1 MHVFISHS
9 RVNSSAALR
18 LCEEL
23 RQRGVETWL
32 DVRDLAPGAEWD
44 KSVAEAIQ
52 AADGF
57 VFVIGP
63 PGSSDRWQ
71 QFEWQEVVNGEYY
84 LDRAKPLLPV
94 LIGEPELPGFLK
106 TRQVL
111 VLGDDPKS
119 CSDVADKVMEA
130 LRDPAASVDEE
141 KMELGRE
148 ARRQALKSLQ
158 EYTEALGQKDVKRA
172 GIRAIE

>member
-1 MHVFISHS
+1 MYVFISHS
-9 RVNSSAALR
+9 RVNSSSALR

-44 KSVAEAIQ
+44 QSVAEAIQ
-52 AADGF
+52 SADGF
-57 VFVIGP
+57 VFLIGP

-71 QFEWQEVVNGEYY
+71 QFEWQEVVNREYY
-84 LDRAKPLLPV
+84 LDAAKPLLPV

-111 VLGDDPKS
+111 VLTDAPTS
-119 CSDVADKVMEA
+119 CKDVADKVVDI
-130 LRDPAASVDEE
+130 LGNPASSVDEQ

-148 ARRQALKSLQ
+148 ARRQALRSLQ
-158 EYTEALGQKDVKRA
+158 EYTEALGEKDVKRA
-172 GIRAIE
+172 GLRAME